1 MNAGAPPAPPEARV
15 ADDGTGVRAALAVVV
30 RGGLLAFVATAL
42 VAQIPPLAIELF
54 GGGLALS
61 TALKLGWFYE
71 LAFHRVGIAVSSTA
85 GFEGH
90 LSVAFLSGTAFVIWM
105 LFRAGRAAGAA
116 MSASSVR
123 SHVLVGALVGPVYAL
138 PIVVISRLVWVQ
150 LAAGGAFVS
159 GSVRLEGVVWQ
170 AFVFPAVLGV
180 VAGGAG
186 AALGSLRADARVGAW
201 LIGGWRML
209 LTALGLAAV
218 GLLVLAA
225 IRPQGLATYS
235 RVVSANGPRSA
246 VLLVGHHAL
255 LLPNQSFLVVAP
267 SMGGCTSLSGP
278 GGTVPLVCPGT
289 LPALDD
295 PGFVPAV
302 ARGEIARTPAPDVPM
317 RSMPPGYWVFLL
329 VPAIATVGGGRW
341 AGRTWRGRSGRRE
354 RALRGAGAGVVFAVL
369 MGAGTWMA
377 SIDVGLTLSPTSFPA
392 SFTLGASPVGTA
404 SLALVWGVI
413 GGALGAWLL
422 GGQDEGT
429 PVPVEPDEPV
439 PPSPTSV

>member
-1 MNAGAPPAPPEARV
+1 VNPAASPAPPEAHV
-15 ADDGTGVRAALAVVV
+15 GDGGTDPAAALAVAIH
-30 RGGLLAFVATAL
+30 GGLLAFVATAA
-42 VAQIPPLAIELF
+42 VAQIPALAIELF
-54 GGGLALS
+54 GGGLAPL

-71 LAFHRVGIAVSSTA
+71 LAFHRVGILVSGAA
-85 GFEGH
+85 GFEAH
-90 LSVAFLSGTAFVIWM
+90 LSVAFLTGTAFVVWM
-105 LFRAGRAAGAA
+105 LFRAGRAASAA
-116 MSASSVR
+116 ISASSVR
-123 SHVLVGALVGPVYAL
+123 SHLLAGALVGPVYAL
-138 PIVVISRLVWVQ
+138 PIGVISGLVGLQ
-150 LAAGGAFVS
+150 LAAGGTFVS
-159 GSVRLEGVVWQ
+159 GTLRLEGVVWQ

-186 AALGSLRADARVGAW
+186 GALGSLPADARVGVW

-218 GLLVLAA
+218 GVLVLAA
-225 IRPQGLATYS
+225 LRPQGLATYS
-235 RVVSANGPRSA
+235 RAVSANGPRSA
-246 VLLVGHHAL
+246 ALLAGHHAL

-289 LPALDD
+289 LTAFDD
-295 PGFVPAV
+295 PGLVPAV
-302 ARGEIARTPAPDVPM
+302 ARGDVTRTPAPDVPT
-317 RSMPPGYWVFLL
+317 RSMPPGYWAFLL

-341 AGRTWRGRSGRRE
+341 AGRTWRGRYGGRE
-354 RALRGAGAGVVFAVL
+354 RAVRAAGAGVVFAVL

-377 SIDVGLTLSPTSFPA
+377 SIDVGLALNATSIPT

-404 SLALVWGVI
+404 SLALAWGVI

-422 GGQDEGT
+422 GQEEGT